1 MPITIDN
8 IIQSN
13 LELLNEQEQQVLE
26 LLTKIRKA
34 KSFFSGNSRP
44 GRPAKR
50 GRPGRPGRPRR
61 RGRPAKAKSRGSS
74 KRSGGKRTTYMDD
87 IIPLLQKNGKM
98 KSGDLIKAIA
108 GKRGKD
114 YKKIQ
119 FSIYPVLSQATK
131 SKKLGKSKGFY
142 TLK

>member
-13 LELLNEQEQQVLE
+13 LELLNEQEQQVLD
-26 LLTKIRKA
+26 LLNKIRKA
-34 KSFFSGNSRP
+34 KSFFSGNSVP
-44 GRPAKR
+44 GRRGRPRRR
-50 GRPGRPGRPRR
+50 GRPGRPGR
-61 RGRPAKAKSRGSS
+61 RGRPAKSGAGGSS
-74 KRSGGKRTTYMDD
+74 KSTQGRRTTYMDD

-108 GKRGKD
+108 SKRGKD
-114 YKKIQ
+114 FRKIQ
-119 FSIYPVLSQATK
+119 FSIYPVLSQAAK

>member
-13 LELLNEQEQQVLE
+13 LELLNDQEQQVLE
-26 LLTKIRKA
+26 LLNKIRKA
-34 KSFFSGNSRP
+34 KSFFTGNSRP
-44 GRPAKR
+44 GRPPGRR
-50 GRPGRPGRPRR
+50 GRPGRPGR
-61 RGRPAKAKSRGSS
+61 RGRPAKAKSSGSA
-74 KRSGGKRTTYMDD
+74 KRSGKRVTYMDD

-108 GKRGKD
+108 SKRGKD
-114 YKKIQ
+114 YRKIQ

-131 SKKLGKSKGFY
+131 TKKLGKAKGY
-142 TLK
+142 YALK

>member
-13 LELLNEQEQQVLE
+13 LELLNEQEEQVLQ
-26 LLTKIRKA
+26 LLDKIRKA

-44 GRPAKR
+44 GRPGKR
-50 GRPGRPGRPRR
+50 GK
-61 RGRPAKAKSRGSS
+61 RGRPAKAKSSRSS
-74 KRSGGKRTTYMDD
+74 KRTKGKRVTYMDD
-87 IIPLLQKNGKM
+87 IIPLLEKNGKM

-108 GKRGKD
+108 SKRGKD

-119 FSIYPVLSQATK
+119 FSIYPVLLKAAK
-131 SKKLGKSKGFY
+131 SKKLGKAKGFY
-142 TLK
+142 ALK

>member
-13 LELLNEQEQQVLE
+13 LELLNEQEQQVLD
-26 LLTKIRKA
+26 LLNKIRKA
-34 KSFFSGNSRP
+34 KSFFSGNSGP

-50 GRPGRPGRPRR
+50 GRPGRPRR
-61 RGRPAKAKSRGSS
+61 RGRPGRPAKSKASGSS
-74 KRSGGKRTTYMDD
+74 KRSKGKRVTYMDD

-114 YKKIQ
+114 HRKIQ
-119 FSIYPVLSQATK
+119 FSIYPVLSQAIK
-131 SKKLGKSKGFY
+131 SKKLAKARGFY
-142 TLK
+142 ALK

>member
-26 LLTKIRKA
+26 LLNKIRKA
-34 KSFFSGNSRP
+34 KSFFSGNSGTGRR
-44 GRPAKR
+44 GRPARR
-50 GRPGRPGRPRR
+50 GRPGRPGR
-61 RGRPAKAKSRGSS
+61 RGRPAKSGSS
-74 KRSGGKRTTYMDD
+74 KSTGKRTTYMDD

-108 GKRGKD
+108 SKRGKD
-114 YKKIQ
+114 YRKIQ
-119 FSIYPVLSQATK
+119 FSIYPVLSQAAK
-131 SKKLGKSKGFY
+131 SKKLGKAKGFY

>member
-13 LELLNEQEQQVLE
+13 LELLNDQEQEVLE
-26 LLTKIRKA
+26 LLTKIRRA
-34 KSFFSGNSRP
+34 KSFFSDNSTP
-44 GRPAKR
+44 G
-50 GRPGRPGRPRR
+50 R
-61 RGRPAKAKSRGSS
+61 RGRPKRRGRSGRRGRPPKAKSSGSS
-74 KRSGGKRTTYMDD
+74 KRSPGKRITYMDD
-87 IIPLLQKNGKM
+87 IIPLLEQNGKM

-108 GKRGKD
+108 NKRGKD

-119 FSIYPVLSQATK
+119 FSIYPVLSAATK
-131 SKKLGKSKGFY
+131 SKKLARAKGFY